1 MVKNMSMTL
10 VNILLGLY
18 AIFCGSLIVS
28 MIQSIGYSR
37 KTAKRDA
44 ERDARDKEYHE
55 KRMQEYK

>member
-1 MVKNMSMTL
+1 MSMTL

-28 MIQSIGYSR
+28 MIQSIVYSR
-37 KTAKRDA
+37 KSAKRDA